1 MHVAGGEYRT
11 EPNLPRT
18 QPLALPNWIRDR
30 RETYEFSC
38 LSAINTEIAFLHR
51 LQGAEVKT
59 PKTAGIPRTSKSHA
73 SS

>member
-1 MHVAGGEYRT
+1 MHVGGEYRT
-11 EPNLPRT
+11 EQNLPRT

-51 LQGAEVKT
+51 LQGTEVKT
-59 PKTAGIPRTSKSHA
+59 PKTAGIQSHA